1 MKRSALF
8 GVLALVA
15 LLYSGSTFAA
25 AKLPSASGQGSL
37 GDRKFSFNG
46 QLLDAV
52 AGAAKGEANLIN
64 PAFSGSNPNA
74 PYQLHIDVKCMKVVG
89 NIAIFGGTTKRT
101 NDPSL
106 ADAVFFSV
114 QDNGEPGKTDKISRV
129 FFWDDDPDTTGD
141 PMACLNNVVG
151 DHPLQQITAGNVQV
165 K

>member
-8 GVLALVA
+8 VVLALVA
-15 LLYSGSTFAA
+15 LLYSGSTFAG
-25 AKLPSASGQGSL
+25 AKLASATGQGSL

-46 QLLDAV
+46 QQLNAD
-52 AGAAKGEANLIN
+52 GTAKGEANLIN
-64 PAFSGSNPNA
+64 PAFSGANPNA

-101 NDPSL
+101 NDPNL
-106 ADAVFFSV
+106 VDAVFFTV

-129 FFWDDDPDTTGD
+129 AFWDDDPDTTGD
-141 PMACLNNVVG
+141 PMACRDTG
-151 DHPLQQITAGNVQV
+151 ASDFPLEQITAGNVQV